1 MEAIAEIK
9 KRLKAHNIN
18 YVDTDHGFC
27 YSVYFFDPNGMQV
40 EMATN
45 VPGTEQQFAEAGAG
59 TKAVD
64 TMREWLRQDDLAG
77 NNKAR
82 PKEGWV
88 HGR

>member
-1 MEAIAEIK
+1 
-9 KRLKAHNIN
+9 
-18 YVDTDHGFC
+18 
-27 YSVYFFDPNGMQV
+27 
-40 EMATN
+40 MATN